1 MDSTKLPTNR
11 ILVNRTQPISQEG
24 SLHGSTHAQK
34 EALSVLLTE
43 ETLLLENQKN
53 GKGTERTDHSRT
65 GVSQAHFKQIWDIAP
80 GEVVIKPSMA
90 QHGAVTVVAPLLV
103 HIQEGQVI
111 TCISTSKCRKAARPE
126 ILQKSFAQGCGGP

>member
-43 ETLLLENQKN
+43 ERCYLKIRKTEKEQKELIIHELE
-53 GKGTERTDHSRT
+53 
-65 GVSQAHFKQIWDIAP
+65 
-80 GEVVIKPSMA
+80 
-90 QHGAVTVVAPLLV
+90 
-103 HIQEGQVI
+103 
-111 TCISTSKCRKAARPE
+111 
-126 ILQKSFAQGCGGP
+126 

>member
-65 GVSQAHFKQIWDIAP
+65 GVSQAHFKQIWDWRGRYKTLYGSARRCNRCGP
-80 GEVVIKPSMA
+80 TAGTHSRRSSD
-90 QHGAVTVVAPLLV
+90 HL
-103 HIQEGQVI
+103 HINFQV
-111 TCISTSKCRKAARPE
+111 
-126 ILQKSFAQGCGGP
+126 